1 MNYSRLVEQLEGL
14 IEDEKD
20 PIANMANCSALL
32 WMELADINWVG
43 FYLLKRNKLVLGPFQ
58 GKPACTRIDLGS
70 GVCGAAATQR
80 KTIVVADVHQFPGHI
95 ACDAASQSEIVVPIV
110 IGGKLVGVLDIDS
123 PSLERFDGRDQDGLE
138 TIVRVLAKKLAK

>member
-1 MNYSRLVEQLEGL
+1 MNYSRLAEQLEGL

-70 GVCGAAATQR
+70 GICGAAATQR
-80 KTIVVADVHQFPGHI
+80 KTIVVADVHQFLCHI